1 MCGKYKERQTDRQT
15 ETQTDR
21 QSETETETEIGGI
34 VKKFIL
40 TKMLQMR

>member
-1 MCGKYKERQTDRQT
+1 MCGKYKERETDRQT

-21 QSETETETEIGGI
+21 QSETKTETEIGGI
-34 VKKFIL
+34 VEKFIL